1 MFRKCLLTVLVLAL
15 LPGLGALAQGDGNPT
30 IAILRFGSLPNVDIT
45 EGAILDVLESY
56 GFISTE
62 ENRIFEARRD
72 YEGEHITI
80 YWGDAGFDFPTVNL
94 MLEDALDK
102 EVDVLIT
109 SGATVTQTAVHLTSE
124 MDMPTPVIFV
134 STPYEGGIAA
144 EAACVKPDHVAWV
157 SATLSYDYAFSVLLM
172 QDPDIERVGV
182 IHSISDASGRYG
194 AEQIMKS
201 AESLGIKIHT
211 AGVVSLSD
219 LRPAANS
226 LVDAGVGAILLP
238 LDSITSSGLPVITEI
253 ASQIGLPVFYPSF
266 SAIYYGATIGA
277 GSSPMYANGVNL
289 GRILT
294 AYLNGDV
301 ELARVGIGTTGE
313 LLVGVNLDSAEAQG
327 IDINEA
333 VMAEAAAVIESG
345 GTTKLHPEVLAAIA
359 RRGRIIP
366 LEQRQAD
373 DQAWLASLHC
383 TDEMIAEQ
391 QAALD
396 AAGE

>member
-1 MFRKCLLTVLVLAL
+1 MYKKALFLFSLACLIIFAPIAT
-15 LPGLGALAQGDGNPT
+15 AQDNPT
-30 IAILRFGSLPNVDIT
+30 IAILRFGTLPNIDIT

-72 YEGEHITI
+72 HEGENITI

-109 SGATVTQTAVHLTSE
+109 SGATVTQTAVHITSE

-144 EAACVKPDHVAWV
+144 EAACVKPDHVAGV
-157 SATLSYDYAFSVLLM
+157 SASLSYDYAFSVLLM

-182 IHSISDASGRYG
+182 IHSTSDASGRHG
-194 AEQIMKS
+194 AQQIMES
-201 AESLGIKIHT
+201 AESLGIELHT
-211 AGVVSLSD
+211 AGVVALAD

-226 LVDAGVGAILLP
+226 LVDAGVGAIMLP
-238 LDSITSSGLPVITEI
+238 LDTITSSGLPIITEI
-253 ASQIGLPVFYPSF
+253 ASEIGLPVFFPSF
-266 SAIYYGATIGA
+266 SAIFYGATIGA
-277 GSSPMYANGVNL
+277 GSSPMYTNGINA

-294 AYLNGDV
+294 ADLNGDV
-301 ELARVGIGTTGE
+301 DIARLGIGTTGE
-313 LLVGVNLDSAEAQG
+313 LLVGVNLESAEAQG
-327 IDINEA
+327 VEISEA
-333 VMAEAAAVIESG
+333 VMDEAIAVIESG
-345 GTTKLHPEVLAAIA
+345 GRRTLAPEVLAAIA

-391 QAALD
+391 QAELD
-396 AAGE
+396 AAGG

>member
-1 MFRKCLLTVLVLAL
+1 MSKSLLTVLLAL
-15 LPGLGALAQGDGNPT
+15 LLIFPAVAQDDAAPS
-30 IAILRFGSLPNVDIT
+30 IAILRFGALPNTDIT

-72 YEGEHITI
+72 HEGEHITI
-80 YWGDAGFDFPTVNL
+80 YWGDTGFDFPTLNL

-109 SGATVTQTAVHLTSE
+109 QGATVTQTAIHITSE

-144 EAACVKPDHVAWV
+144 EATCVKPDHVAGV
-157 SATLSYDYAFSVLLM
+157 SAALSYDYAFSVLLM

-182 IHSISDASGRYG
+182 IHSTSDASGRHG
-194 AEQIMKS
+194 AQQIMES
-201 AESLGIKIHT
+201 AESIGIEVHT
-211 AGVVSLSD
+211 AGVVALAD

-226 LVDAGVGAILLP
+226 LVDAGVGALMLP
-238 LDSITSSGLPVITEI
+238 LDTITSSGLPVITEI
-253 ASQIGLPVFYPSF
+253 ASEIGLPVFFPSF
-266 SAIYYGATIGA
+266 SAIFYGATIGA
-277 GSSPMYANGVNL
+277 GSSPMYANGINA

-294 AYLNGDV
+294 AHLNGDV
-301 ELARVGIGTTGE
+301 DIARLGIGTAGD
-313 LLVGVNLDSAEAQG
+313 LFVGVNLESAEAQG
-327 IDINEA
+327 VEISEA
-333 VMAEAAAVIESG
+333 VMNESIAVIESG
-345 GTTKLHPEVLAAIA
+345 GRRTLAPEVLAAIA

-391 QAALD
+391 QAQLD
-396 AAGE
+396 AAD

>member
-1 MFRKCLLTVLVLAL
+1 MLKRTLIIAIVWTLLLAS
-15 LPGLGALAQGDGNPT
+15 PAMAQAENPT
-30 IAILRFGSLPNVDIT
+30 IAILRFGPLPNVDIT

-62 ENRIFEARRD
+62 ENRIFEGRRD

-80 YWGDAGFDFPTVNL
+80 YWGDAGFDYPTVNL

-102 EVDVLIT
+102 EVDVIVT
-109 SGATVTQTAVHLTSE
+109 NGSTVTQTAVLLTSE
-124 MDMPTPVIFV
+124 MDTPTPVLFV
-134 STPYEGGIAA
+134 STPYEGGIVAD
-144 EAACVKPDHVAWV
+144 AACVKPDHVAGV

-182 IHSISDASGRYG
+182 IHSTSDASGRYG
-194 AEQIMKS
+194 AQQIMES
-201 AESLGIKIHT
+201 AESLGIAVHT
-211 AGVVSLSD
+211 SGVVALAD

-226 LVDAGVGAILLP
+226 LVDAGVGALMLP
-238 LDSITSSGLPVITEI
+238 LDTITASGLPIITEI
-253 ASQIGLPVFYPSF
+253 ASEIGLPVFFPSF

-294 AYLNGDV
+294 AHLNGDAD
-301 ELARVGIGTTGE
+301 LSRLGIGTTGE
-313 LLVGVNLDSAEAQG
+313 LLIGVNLDSAEAQG
-327 IDINEA
+327 VEINEA
-333 VMAEAAAVIESG
+333 ILAEAAAVVESG
-345 GTTKLHPEVLAAIA
+345 GTTKIHPEVLAVIA

-366 LEQRQAD
+366 LERRQAD
-373 DQAWLASLHC
+373 DQAWLESLHC
-383 TDEMIAEQ
+383 SDEMIAEQ

-396 AAGE
+396 AADG

>member
-1 MFRKCLLTVLVLAL
+1 MFKKSLLLLLLLVLPLWPVA
-15 LPGLGALAQGDGNPT
+15 AEDHETPT
-30 IAILRFGSLPNVDIT
+30 IAILRFGPLPNVEIT

-62 ENRIFEARRD
+62 ENRVFEARRN

-80 YWGDAGFDFPTVNL
+80 YWGDAGFDYPTVNL

-109 SGATVTQTAVHLTSE
+109 QGATVTQTAILLTSE
-124 MDMPTPVIFV
+124 MEAPTPVIFV
-134 STPYEGGIAA
+134 STPYDGGIAA
-144 EAACVKPDHVAWV
+144 EAACVKPDHVAGV

-182 IHSISDASGRYG
+182 IHSISDASGRLG
-194 AEQIMKS
+194 AEQIMES
-201 AESLGIKIHT
+201 AESLGIEIHT

-219 LRPAANS
+219 LRPAANA
-226 LVDAGVGAILLP
+226 LVDAGVGALMLP
-238 LDSITSSGLPVITEI
+238 LDTITSSGLPVITEI
-253 ASQIGLPVFYPSF
+253 ANEIGLPVFYPSF

-277 GSSPMYANGVNL
+277 GSSPMYANGINL

-294 AYLNGDV
+294 AHLNDDV
-301 ELARVGIGTTGE
+301 DLARLGIGTAGE
-313 LLVGVNLDSAEAQG
+313 LLVGVNLDSAESQG
-327 IDINEA
+327 VEISEA
-333 VMAEAAAVIESG
+333 VMEEAVAVIEDG
-345 GTTKLHPEVLAAIA
+345 GNRRLDPRLLAVIA

-396 AAGE
+396 AASE

>member
-1 MFRKCLLTVLVLAL
+1 MIKRVLLALFVLAL
-15 LPGLGALAQGDGNPT
+15 AFAPATMGQGDNPS
-30 IAILRFGSLPNVDIT
+30 IAIMRFGALPNVDIT

-102 EVDVLIT
+102 EVDVIVT
-109 SGATVTQTAVHLTSE
+109 NGSTVTQTAVLLTSE
-124 MDMPTPVIFV
+124 MDAPTPVLFV

-144 EAACVKPDHVAWV
+144 EAACVKPDHVAGV

-182 IHSISDASGRYG
+182 IHSLSDASGRYG
-194 AEQIMKS
+194 AEEIMKS
-201 AESLGIKIHT
+201 AESLGIAIHT

-226 LVDAGVGAILLP
+226 LVDAGVGALMLP
-238 LDSITSSGLPVITEI
+238 LDTITSSGLPVITEI
-253 ASQIGLPVFYPSF
+253 ASEIGLPVFFPSF

-294 AYLNGDV
+294 AHLNGDV
-301 ELARVGIGTTGE
+301 DIARLGIGTTGE
-313 LLVGVNLDSAEAQG
+313 LLIGVNLDSADAQG
-327 IDINEA
+327 VDINEA
-333 VMAEAAAVIESG
+333 IVAEAAAVIESG
-345 GTTKLHPEVLAAIA
+345 GTTKLHPDVLAVIA

-373 DQAWLASLHC
+373 DQAWLAALHC
-383 TDEMIAEQ
+383 SDDMIAEQ
-391 QAALD
+391 QAELD
-396 AAGE
+396 AAEG

>member
-1 MFRKCLLTVLVLAL
+1 MFKKSLLLLLLLVLPLWPVA
-15 LPGLGALAQGDGNPT
+15 AEDHETPT
-30 IAILRFGSLPNVDIT
+30 IAILRFGPLPNVEIT

-62 ENRIFEARRD
+62 ENRIFEARRNF
-72 YEGEHITI
+72 EGEHITI
-80 YWGDAGFDFPTVNL
+80 YWGDAGFDYPTVNL

-109 SGATVTQTAVHLTSE
+109 QGATVTQTAILLTSE
-124 MDMPTPVIFV
+124 MEAPTPVIFV
-134 STPYEGGIAA
+134 STPYDGGIAA
-144 EAACVKPDHVAWV
+144 EAACVKPDHVAGV

-182 IHSISDASGRYG
+182 IHSISDASGRLG
-194 AEQIMKS
+194 AEQIMES
-201 AESLGIKIHT
+201 AESLGIEVHT
-211 AGVVSLSD
+211 SGVVSLSD
-219 LRPAANS
+219 LRPAANA
-226 LVDAGVGAILLP
+226 LVDAGVGALMLP
-238 LDSITSSGLPVITEI
+238 LDTITSSGLPVITEI
-253 ASQIGLPVFYPSF
+253 ANEIGLPVFYPSF

-277 GSSPMYANGVNL
+277 GSSPMYANGINL

-294 AYLNGDV
+294 AHLNDDV
-301 ELARVGIGTTGE
+301 DLARLGVGTAGE
-313 LLVGVNLDSAEAQG
+313 LLVGVNLDSAESQG
-327 IDINEA
+327 VEISEA
-333 VMAEAAAVIESG
+333 VMEEAVAVIEDG
-345 GTTKLHPEVLAAIA
+345 GNRRLDPRLLAVIA
-359 RRGRIIP
+359 RRGKIIP

-396 AAGE
+396 AASE

>member
-1 MFRKCLLTVLVLAL
+1 MFRKCLLILFAMSL
-15 LPGLGALAQGDGNPT
+15 LMAPAAMGQDDNPS
-30 IAILRFGSLPNVDIT
+30 IAILRFGPLPNVDIT

-80 YWGDAGFDFPTVNL
+80 YWGDAGFDFPTLNL

-109 SGATVTQTAVHLTSE
+109 NGSTVTQTAIQITSE
-124 MDMPTPVIFV
+124 MDTPTPVIFV
-134 STPYEGGIAA
+134 STPYDGGIAA
-144 EAACVKPDHVAWV
+144 EAACVKPDHVAGV
-157 SATLSYDYAFSVLLM
+157 SAALSYDYAFSVLLM

-182 IHSISDASGRYG
+182 IHSTSDASGRYG
-194 AEQIMKS
+194 AQKIMEA
-201 AESLGIKIHT
+201 AESLGIEIHT
-211 AGVVSLSD
+211 AGVISLAD

-226 LVDAGVGAILLP
+226 LVDAGVGAIMLP
-238 LDSITSSGLPVITEI
+238 LDTITSSGLPVITEI
-253 ASQIGLPVFYPSF
+253 ASEIGLPVFFPSF
-266 SAIYYGATIGA
+266 SAIFYGATIGA
-277 GSSPMYANGVNL
+277 GSSPMYTNGINA

-301 ELARVGIGTTGE
+301 DLARLGIGTAGD
-313 LLVGVNLDSAEAQG
+313 LHVGVNLESAEAQG
-327 IDINEA
+327 VDISEA
-333 VMAEAAAVIESG
+333 VMDEAIAVIETG
-345 GTTKLHPEVLAAIA
+345 GRRTLAPGVLAAIA

-373 DQAWLASLHC
+373 DQDWLASLHC
-383 TDEMIAEQ
+383 SDEMIAEQ
-391 QAALD
+391 QAELD
-396 AAGE
+396 ATDG

>member
-1 MFRKCLLTVLVLAL
+1 
-15 LPGLGALAQGDGNPT
+15 
-30 IAILRFGSLPNVDIT
+30 
-45 EGAILDVLESY
+45 
-56 GFISTE
+56 FISTE

-80 YWGDAGFDFPTVNL
+80 YWGDAGFDFPTLNL

-109 SGATVTQTAVHLTSE
+109 QGATVTQTAVHITSE

-144 EAACVKPDHVAWV
+144 EAACVKPDHVAGV
-157 SATLSYDYAFSVLLM
+157 SAALSYDYAFSVLLM

-182 IHSISDASGRYG
+182 IHSTSDASGRYG
-194 AEQIMKS
+194 AQKIMES

-238 LDSITSSGLPVITEI
+238 LDTITSSGLPVITEI
-253 ASQIGLPVFYPSF
+253 ASEIGLPVFYPSF

-277 GSSPMYANGVNL
+277 GSSPMYTNGVNL

-294 AYLNGDV
+294 AHLNGDV
-301 ELARVGIGTTGE
+301 DLARVGIGTTGD
-313 LLVGVNLDSAEAQG
+313 LHIGVNLDSAEAQG
-327 IDINEA
+327 VDISEA
-333 VMAEAAAVIESG
+333 VMNEAIAVIESG
-345 GTTKLHPEVLAAIA
+345 GTTKLAPEVLAAIA
-359 RRGRIIP
+359 RRGKIIP
-366 LEQRQAD
+366 LEQREAG

-396 AAGE
+396 AASG

>member
-1 MFRKCLLTVLVLAL
+1 MLKKCLLVLFVLAL
-15 LPGLGALAQGDGNPT
+15 AYAPAAIGQADNPT
-30 IAILRFGSLPNVDIT
+30 IAILRFGPLPNVDIT

-102 EVDVLIT
+102 EVDVLVT
-109 SGATVTQTAVHLTSE
+109 SGATVTQTAVHITSE
-124 MDMPTPVIFV
+124 MDMPTPLLFV

-144 EAACVKPDHVAWV
+144 EAACVKPDHVAGV
-157 SATLSYDYAFSVLLM
+157 SAALSYEYAFSVLLM

-182 IHSISDASGRYG
+182 IHSTSDAAGRYG
-194 AEQIMKS
+194 AQEIMEA
-201 AESLGIKIHT
+201 AESLGIEIHT
-211 AGVVSLSD
+211 AGVVALAD

-226 LVDAGVGAILLP
+226 LVDAGVGAIMLP
-238 LDSITSSGLPVITEI
+238 LDSITSSGLPVITDI
-253 ASQIGLPVFYPSF
+253 ASDIGLPVFFPSF

-277 GSSPMYANGVNL
+277 GSSPMYTNGINL

-294 AYLNGDV
+294 AHLNGDV
-301 ELARVGIGTTGE
+301 DIARLGIGTTGD
-313 LLVGVNLDSAEAQG
+313 LYVGVNLESAEAQG
-327 IDINEA
+327 VEISEA
-333 VMAEAAAVIESG
+333 VMDEAIAVIETG
-345 GTTKLHPEVLAAIA
+345 GRRKLAPGVLAAIA

-366 LEQRQAD
+366 LEQRAAE

-396 AAGE
+396 AAEA

>member
-1 MFRKCLLTVLVLAL
+1 MFKKCLLALLGLAL
-15 LPGLGALAQGDGNPT
+15 VFAPAAMAQADNPSIAIMRFGAL
-30 IAILRFGSLPNVDIT
+30 PNIDISD
-45 EGAILDVLESY
+45 GAILDVLESY

-80 YWGDAGFDFPTVNL
+80 YWGDAGFDFPTLNL

-109 SGATVTQTAVHLTSE
+109 HGATVTQTAVLLTSG
-124 MDMPTPVIFV
+124 MDMPTPVLFV
-134 STPYEGGIAA
+134 STPYEDGIAA
-144 EAACVKPDHVAWV
+144 EAACVKPDHVAGV
-157 SATLSYDYAFSVLLM
+157 SAALSYDYALSVLLM

-182 IHSISDASGRYG
+182 IHSASDAAGRYG
-194 AEQIMKS
+194 AQQIMES
-201 AESLGIKIHT
+201 AESLGIKAHT
-211 AGVVSLSD
+211 TGVISLSD

-238 LDSITSSGLPVITEI
+238 LDSITSSGLPIITEI
-253 ASQIGLPVFYPSF
+253 AGEIGLPVFFPSF

-301 ELARVGIGTTGE
+301 ELARLGIGTTGE
-313 LLVGVNLDSAEAQG
+313 FYVGVNLDSAEAQG
-327 IDINEA
+327 VDISEA
-333 VMAEAAAVIESG
+333 VMEEAIAVIESG
-345 GTTKLHPEVLAAIA
+345 GTTKLAPELLALIA
-359 RRGRIIP
+359 RRGKIIP
-366 LEQRQAD
+366 LEQRQAE

-396 AAGE
+396 AGE

>member
-1 MFRKCLLTVLVLAL
+1 
-15 LPGLGALAQGDGNPT
+15 
-30 IAILRFGSLPNVDIT
+30 
-45 EGAILDVLESY
+45 
-56 GFISTE
+56 
-62 ENRIFEARRD
+62 
-72 YEGEHITI
+72 
-80 YWGDAGFDFPTVNL
+80 

-109 SGATVTQTAVHLTSE
+109 HGATVTQAAVHITSE

-144 EAACVKPDHVAWV
+144 EAACVKPDHVAGV
-157 SATLSYDYAFSVLLM
+157 SAALSYDYAFSVLLM

-182 IHSISDASGRYG
+182 IHSTGDASGRYG
-194 AEQIMKS
+194 AQQIMES

-211 AGVVSLSD
+211 AGVVALSD
-219 LRPAANS
+219 LRLAANS
-226 LVDAGVGAILLP
+226 LVDAGVGALMLP

-253 ASQIGLPVFYPSF
+253 ASEIGLPVFYPSF

-294 AYLNGDV
+294 AHLNGDV
-301 ELARVGIGTTGE
+301 DLARLGIGTTGDFY
-313 LLVGVNLDSAEAQG
+313 VGVNLDSAEAQG
-327 IDINEA
+327 VDISEA
-333 VMAEAAAVIESG
+333 VMDEAIAVIESG
-345 GTTKLHPEVLAAIA
+345 GTTKLDPGVLAAIA
-359 RRGRIIP
+359 RRGKIIP

-373 DQAWLASLHC
+373 DQAWLATLHC

-396 AAGE
+396 AASG

>member
-1 MFRKCLLTVLVLAL
+1 MKKSLLLLLLLVLPLWPVA
-15 LPGLGALAQGDGNPT
+15 AEEHETPT
-30 IAILRFGSLPNVDIT
+30 IAILRFGPLPNVEIT

-62 ENRIFEARRD
+62 ENRIFEARRNF
-72 YEGEHITI
+72 EGEHITI
-80 YWGDAGFDFPTVNL
+80 YWGDAGFDYPTVNL

-109 SGATVTQTAVHLTSE
+109 QGATVTQTAILLTSE
-124 MDMPTPVIFV
+124 MEAPTPVIFV
-134 STPYEGGIAA
+134 STPYDGGIAA
-144 EAACVKPDHVAWV
+144 EAACVKPDHVAGV

-182 IHSISDASGRYG
+182 IHSISDASGRLG
-194 AEQIMKS
+194 AEQIMES
-201 AESLGIKIHT
+201 AESLGIEIHT

-219 LRPAANS
+219 LRPAANA
-226 LVDAGVGAILLP
+226 LVDAGVGALMLP
-238 LDSITSSGLPVITEI
+238 LDTITSSGLPVITEI
-253 ASQIGLPVFYPSF
+253 ANEIGLPVFYPSF

-277 GSSPMYANGVNL
+277 GSSPMYANGINL

-294 AYLNGDV
+294 AHLNDDV
-301 ELARVGIGTTGE
+301 DLARLGIGTAGE
-313 LLVGVNLDSAEAQG
+313 LLVGVNLDSAESQG
-327 IDINEA
+327 VEISEA
-333 VMAEAAAVIESG
+333 VMEEAVAVIEDG
-345 GTTKLHPEVLAAIA
+345 GNRRLDPRLLAVIA
-359 RRGRIIP
+359 RRGKIIP

-396 AAGE
+396 AASE